1 LSGIDGINNV
11 ESLQAY
17 LAKKGHSHTPNV
29 SAKPLNTTGY
39 SGLQNQKLQ
48 KEKAKDTLSVAPTE
62 ASVTKKPEPY
72 VPSSVA
78 KPQAPSVN
86 DMVEGVRNV
95 TTELDYK
102 NKVATRHIV
111 EKD

>member
-1 LSGIDGINNV
+1 M
-11 ESLQAY
+11 
-17 LAKKGHSHTPNV
+17 
-29 SAKPLNTTGY
+29 
-39 SGLQNQKLQ
+39 
-48 KEKAKDTLSVAPTE
+48 APTE

-78 KPQAPSVN
+78 KPQAPSVD